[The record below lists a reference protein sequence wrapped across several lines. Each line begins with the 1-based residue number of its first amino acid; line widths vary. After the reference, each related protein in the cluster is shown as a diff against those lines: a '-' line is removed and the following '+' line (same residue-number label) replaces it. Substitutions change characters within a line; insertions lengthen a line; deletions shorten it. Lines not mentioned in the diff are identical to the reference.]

1 MILQALYDYYLRRQA
16 DVDPARRLPAFGLE
30 LKEIGF
36 ILEVDDGGQLHAII
50 DTRQMSGKKKIGTS
64 FLVPK
69 GVKKTSG
76 IAANLLWDNA
86 EYVLALPDAKKM
98 GLARS
103 KGGADEYMAR
113 LVEMQQAFRDRIS
126 TLPERAQSDAGLR
139 GVLAFL
145 DANPAEQV
153 GRFEVH
159 AEIAASNP
167 VLTFRLID
175 DRDPRVSK
183 TGHCA
188 SFGCCC
194 TRR

>member
-98 GLARS
+98 
-103 KGGADEYMAR
+103 
-113 LVEMQQAFRDRIS
+113 
-126 TLPERAQSDAGLR
+126 
-139 GVLAFL
+139 
-145 DANPAEQV
+145 
-153 GRFEVH
+153 
-159 AEIAASNP
+159 
-167 VLTFRLID
+167 
-175 DRDPRVSK
+175 
-183 TGHCA
+183 
-188 SFGCCC
+188 
-194 TRR
+194 